1 MPPAPLLL
9 VDDEPDVLDCTAPLL
24 RSRDF
29 RVITAGSC
37 SEALQR
43 LEAGTFAALICDLH
57 LPTEADGLA
66 VLRKARELAPLMPVL
81 MLTGG
86 GSIASAVAA
95 MRAGATDYLCKPIDC
110 DRLATQ
116 IRELVDSAAAAQS
129 QATPPLAPDSSTNLS
144 HSSTPALLPGVV
156 LPPASTSAP
165 PRPRGQ
171 REASPATRL
180 STSTSARGRSVSAT
194 GSLDSFHSTPPLPPP
209 ALPPRP
215 TPPEFIGSDPRMRQ
229 LLDSL
234 HRVAPTRSTVLIL
247 GESGTGK
254 TMTARALHQLS
265 TRADRPFVEIACGS
279 LSETL
284 LESELFGHVQ
294 GSFTGALH
302 DRLGKFLLADG
313 GTLFLDEIG
322 NASPQLQ
329 VKLLRVL
336 QDRAFEPVGGSQ
348 THHVDVRLIL
358 ATNCDLE
365 ADVRRGTFRSD
376 LYYRIN
382 VITLVQPP
390 LRERPSDIPLLA
402 RHHLAR
408 VAREQGREIRD
419 FTPRALAALAAHR
432 WPGNVRELVNA
443 VERGVVMSA
452 GEQVDLDDLPE
463 GIRPATTGVER
474 LGIPR
479 LESAELD
486 SRPGPAPSAVLRDA
500 LSAPER
506 QLILDALTRHRWN
519 RQETAQGL
527 GINRTTLYKKMKRLG
542 ITDDCELLASHAT
555 S

>member
-9 VDDEPDVLDCTAPLL
+9 VDDEPDVLDSTAPLL

-29 RVITAGSC
+29 RVMTAGSC

-43 LEAGTFAALICDLH
+43 LETGTFAALVCDLH
-57 LPTEADGLA
+57 LPSEADGLM
-66 VLRKARELAPLMPVL
+66 VLRRARELAPLMPVL

-116 IRELVDSAAAAQS
+116 IRELVDSAAAT
-129 QATPPLAPDSSTNLS
+129 QAPAAIPLATDRLPTPPGST
-144 HSSTPALLPGVV
+144 TPALPEGAAF
-156 LPPASTSAP
+156 PPASLSRVARLRAP
-165 PRPRGQ
+165 GD
-171 REASPATRL
+171 A
-180 STSTSARGRSVSAT
+180 TSARGRAVSAVST
-194 GSLDSFHSTPPLPPP
+194 AESLSSTRALSPLPPSP
-209 ALPPRP
+209 GA

-265 TRADRPFVEIACGS
+265 PRADRPFVEIACGS

-294 GSFTGALH
+294 GSFTGAQH
-302 DRLGKFLLADG
+302 DRAGKFLLADG

-322 NASPQLQ
+322 TASPQLQ

-348 THHVDVRLIL
+348 THQVDVRLIL

-402 RHHLAR
+402 RHHLQR
-408 VAREQGREIRD
+408 VAREQGREICD
-419 FTPRALAALAAHR
+419 FTPQALAALSAHR
-432 WPGNVRELVNA
+432 WPGNVR
-443 VERGVVMSA
+443 
-452 GEQVDLDDLPE
+452 
-463 GIRPATTGVER
+463 
-474 LGIPR
+474 
-479 LESAELD
+479 
-486 SRPGPAPSAVLRDA
+486 
-500 LSAPER
+500 
-506 QLILDALTRHRWN
+506 
-519 RQETAQGL
+519 
-527 GINRTTLYKKMKRLG
+527 
-542 ITDDCELLASHAT
+542 
-555 S
+555 